1 MYRNIYMLHVPKC
14 IARANTSKQED
25 KEQTIAACEQEL
37 IQHVTP
43 SGMKDLE
50 ELLATQGDS
59 HGTDQYDSAAL
70 VHDFET
76 LTASLDSADPNM
88 AFLEDNTPKLPDVG
102 DAYMD
107 FLATMNIFRNM
118 STFDQWNEE
127 EVAKHAPTGNSRDP
141 PSPFL
146 YYCPQGC
153 TYSSWCPEL
162 VRVHAVKHQI
172 P

>member
-1 MYRNIYMLHVPKC
+1 
-14 IARANTSKQED
+14 
-25 KEQTIAACEQEL
+25 
-37 IQHVTP
+37 
-43 SGMKDLE
+43 MKDLE

-59 HGTDQYDSAAL
+59 HGTDQYDNAAL